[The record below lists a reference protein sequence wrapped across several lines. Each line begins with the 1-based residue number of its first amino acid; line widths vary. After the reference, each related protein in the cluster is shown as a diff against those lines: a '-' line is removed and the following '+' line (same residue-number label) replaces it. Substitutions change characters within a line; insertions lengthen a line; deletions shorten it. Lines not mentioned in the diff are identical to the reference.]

1 MSPVNLATHGDWRS
15 GGHSDRA
22 DMPQTTHSMD
32 SRIPAVYWPGYLRWM
47 FAIVILLAVPAPAFG
62 GSAPP
67 PVKIGTASLSASTLS
82 LWIAQEQGIFNKH
95 GIEAQTILIRGGP
108 TLVASL
114 VAGDLHVAFTSGVS
128 VLGAA
133 AQGIDVKML
142 TSISSR
148 VSWKLMAAPQIK
160 KAADL
165 HGKRF
170 AVQSIVGSTWMYS
183 MLALEQLGLEPKRDN
198 ITFLPIGDPVTMAH
212 ALETGR
218 IDAVVLDPVLSRGLV
233 SKGFSLVLDLFQAK
247 VFFPGLGLG
256 ATRTYLHQ
264 QAPTVEKVVTALT
277 ESLAFIHA
285 PANKPTV
292 VKSMMKNLRTNDQAA
307 AENGYQEQLLTLN
320 RKPYPSLDGL
330 RNAQRLMALQ
340 NPKIAG
346 LKVEELIDSRFVRR
360 LDENGFIDQLYS
372 GYPGR

>member
-1 MSPVNLATHGDWRS
+1 
-15 GGHSDRA
+15 
-22 DMPQTTHSMD
+22 MPQTTHSMA
-32 SRIPAVYWPGYLRWM
+32 SRIPAAYWPGYLRWV

-62 GSAPP
+62 GSAPA
-67 PVKIGTASLSASTLS
+67 PVKIGTASFSASTLS

-95 GIEAQTILIRGGP
+95 GLEAQTILIRGGP

-114 VAGDLHVAFTSGVS
+114 VAGDLHVVFTSGVS

-148 VSWKLMAAPQIK
+148 VTWKLMAAPQIK

-165 HGKRF
+165 RGKRF

-256 ATRTYLHQ
+256 VTRTYLDQ

-277 ESLAFIHA
+277 ETLAFIHA

-292 VKSMMKNLRTNDQAA
+292 VRSMMKNLRTNDQAA

-360 LDENGFIDQLYS
+360 LDEDGFIDQLYS
-372 GYPGR
+372 RQSSR

>member
-1 MSPVNLATHGDWRS
+1 V
-15 GGHSDRA
+15 
-22 DMPQTTHSMD
+22 
-32 SRIPAVYWPGYLRWM
+32 

-62 GSAPP
+62 GSALA
-67 PVKIGTASLSASTLS
+67 PVKIGTASFSASTLS

-114 VAGDLHVAFTSGVS
+114 LAGDINVAFTSGVS

-148 VSWKLMAAPQIK
+148 VSWKLMAAPQLK
-160 KAADL
+160 KAPDL
-165 HGKRF
+165 RGKRF
-170 AVQSIVGSTWMYS
+170 GVQSIVGSTWMYS
-183 MLALEQLGLEPKRDN
+183 MLALEHLGLEPKRDN

-212 ALETGR
+212 ALEAGR

-233 SKGFSLVLDLFQAK
+233 GKGFSLVLDLFQAK
-247 VFFPGLGLG
+247 VFFPGLGVEL
-256 ATRTYLHQ
+256 TRTYLDQHAQ
-264 QAPTVEKVVTALT
+264 KEEKVVMALT
-277 ESLAFIHA
+277 ESLVFIHT
-285 PANKPTV
+285 PLNKPIII
-292 VKSMMKNLRTNDQAA
+292 KSIMKNLRINDQAA

-320 RKPYPSLDGL
+320 RKPYPSLGGL

-340 NPKIAG
+340 NPKVTG
-346 LKVEELIDSRFVRR
+346 LKVEELIDSRFLRQ
-360 LDENGFIDQLYS
+360 LDESGFIDQLYS
-372 GYPGR
+372 RQSSR